1 MKRIFSFYFGIICL
15 SGIFSPITAQE
26 QLPAKNHDIPEP
38 MIFDL
43 VRALGARQGE
53 LEINVLA
60 EFPLNNASS
69 RYIEWAPEIE
79 YAIWDNFAVEFELP
93 IEDDTLEALKAA
105 LQYTFGKSKS
115 GNFIHGAQFM
125 VEKIRQT
132 NKWDLSLLYIP
143 AYRFNATWS
152 VLALLGVRQQIGA
165 DSQNKTTTLLL
176 NATIFAD
183 ISERTTLGL
192 EFNNSDPGNFD
203 EEEELEL
210 LAMPQVHIE
219 FSEHWSLQTGV
230 GCEFGSSKVNVTG
243 ALRMIAEF

>member
-1 MKRIFSFYFGIICL
+1 MKRVSSLYFGIIL
-15 SGIFSPITAQE
+15 ISGFFSSLVAQE
-26 QLPAKNHDIPEP
+26 QVHEENRDIPEP

-43 VRALGARQGE
+43 VRELGARKGE

-69 RYIEWAPEIE
+69 RHIEWAPEIE

-115 GNFIHGAQFM
+115 GNFIHGTQFM
-125 VEKIRQT
+125 VEKIRST
-132 NKWDLSLLYIP
+132 DKWDLSLLYIP
-143 AYRFNATWS
+143 AYRFDATWS
-152 VLALLGVRQQIGA
+152 VLAMIGIRQQVGS
-165 DSQNKTTTLLL
+165 DSQNKTTTFLL
-176 NATIFAD
+176 NATVFAE

-210 LAMPQVHIE
+210 LAMPQVHLE
-219 FSEHWSLQTGV
+219 FSEHWSLQTGI
-230 GCEFGSSKVNVTG
+230 GCEFGASKVNVTG
-243 ALRMIAEF
+243 AIRMIAEF

>member
-1 MKRIFSFYFGIICL
+1 MKRVFSLYFGIIL
-15 SGIFSPITAQE
+15 ISGLFSSLVAQE
-26 QLPAKNHDIPEP
+26 QVHEVNQDIPEP

-60 EFPLNNASS
+60 EFPINNASS
-69 RYIEWAPEIE
+69 RHKEWAPEIE

-125 VEKIRQT
+125 VEKIRKT
-132 NKWDLSLLYIP
+132 DKWDLSLLYIP

-152 VLALLGVRQQIGA
+152 VLAMVGLRQQVGA
-165 DSQNKTTTLLL
+165 DSLSKTTTFLL
-176 NATIFAD
+176 NATLFAE

-210 LAMPQVHIE
+210 LAMPQVHLE
-219 FSEHWSLQTGV
+219 FSEHWSLQTGI

-243 ALRMIAEF
+243 AFRMIAEF

>member
-1 MKRIFSFYFGIICL
+1 MVLCVLTIW
-15 SGIFSPITAQE
+15 SPLVAQE
-26 QLPAKNHDIPEP
+26 PLSSENHDIPEP

-43 VRALGARQGE
+43 VRELGARQGE

-69 RYIEWAPEIE
+69 RHIEWAPEIE

-105 LQYTFGKSKS
+105 FQYTFGKSKS
-115 GNFIHGAQFM
+115 GSFIHGAQFM
-125 VEKIRQT
+125 VEKIRKT
-132 NKWDLSLLYIP
+132 DKWDLSLLYIP

-152 VLALLGVRQQIGA
+152 VLAMIGLRQQVGA

-176 NATIFAD
+176 NATVFAE
-183 ISERTTLGL
+183 ISKRVTMGL

-219 FSEHWSLQTGV
+219 FSDHWSLQTGV
-230 GCEFGSSKVNVTG
+230 GGEFTDSKVNAT
-243 ALRMIAEF
+243 AAIRMIAEF

>member
-1 MKRIFSFYFGIICL
+1 MKRILRFYFLVLCVSGLL
-15 SGIFSPITAQE
+15 SPLFAQE
-26 QLPAKNHDIPEP
+26 QLPQEIPDIPEP
-38 MIFDL
+38 MVFDL
-43 VRALGARQGE
+43 VRELGARQGE

-60 EFPLNNASS
+60 EFPLSS
-69 RYIEWAPEIE
+69 NSSHFVEWAPEIE

-105 LQYTFGKSKS
+105 FQYTFGKSKS
-115 GNFIHGAQFM
+115 GSFIHGAQFM
-125 VEKIRQT
+125 VEKIRKT
-132 NKWDLSLLYIP
+132 DKWDLSLLYIP

-152 VLALLGVRQQIGA
+152 VLAMIGLRQQVGT

-176 NATIFAD
+176 NTTVFAE
-183 ISERTTLGL
+183 ISKRVTMGL

-219 FSEHWSLQTGV
+219 FSDHWSLQTGV
-230 GCEFGSSKVNVTG
+230 GGEFTDSKVNAT
-243 ALRMIAEF
+243 AAIRMIAEF

>member
-1 MKRIFSFYFGIICL
+1 MKILRFCFLVLCL
-15 SGIFSPITAQE
+15 SGLFSPLLAQE
-26 QLPAKNHDIPEP
+26 KLPEETHDIPEP
-38 MIFDL
+38 MVFDL
-43 VRALGARQGE
+43 VRELGARQSE
-53 LEINVLA
+53 LEINMLA

-69 RYIEWAPEIE
+69 RHIEWAPEIE

-93 IEDDTLEALKAA
+93 IEDGTLEALKAG

-125 VEKIRQT
+125 VEKIRKT
-132 NKWDLSLLYIP
+132 DKWDLSLLYIP
-143 AYRFNATWS
+143 AYRFNETWS
-152 VLALLGVRQQIGA
+152 VLAMLGLRQQVGS

-176 NATIFAD
+176 NASVFAE
-183 ISERTTLGL
+183 ISERVTLGL

-219 FSEHWSLQTGV
+219 FSDHWSLQTGV
-230 GCEFGSSKVNVTG
+230 GGEFTESKVNAT
-243 ALRMIAEF
+243 AAFRMIAEF

>member
-1 MKRIFSFYFGIICL
+1 MKRVSSLYFGIIL
-15 SGIFSPITAQE
+15 ISGFFSSLVAQE
-26 QLPAKNHDIPEP
+26 QVHEVNRDIPEP

-43 VRALGARQGE
+43 VRELGARKGE

-69 RYIEWAPEIE
+69 RHIEWAPEIE

-115 GNFIHGAQFM
+115 GNFIHGTQFM
-125 VEKIRQT
+125 VEKIRST
-132 NKWDLSLLYIP
+132 DKWDLSLLYIP
-143 AYRFNATWS
+143 AYRFDATWS
-152 VLALLGVRQQIGA
+152 VLAMIGIRQQVGS
-165 DSQNKTTTLLL
+165 DSQNKTTTFLL
-176 NATIFAD
+176 NATVFAE

-210 LAMPQVHIE
+210 LAMPQVHLE
-219 FSEHWSLQTGV
+219 FSEHWSLQTGI
-230 GCEFGSSKVNVTG
+230 GCEFGASKVNVTG
-243 ALRMIAEF
+243 AIRMIAEF

>member
-1 MKRIFSFYFGIICL
+1 MAQDHL
-15 SGIFSPITAQE
+15 SEDI
-26 QLPAKNHDIPEP
+26 NDIPEP

-43 VRALGARQGE
+43 VRELGARKGE

-69 RYIEWAPEIE
+69 RHIEWAPEIE

-115 GNFIHGAQFM
+115 GNFIHGVQFM
-125 VEKIRQT
+125 VEKIRST
-132 NKWDLSLLYIP
+132 DKWDLSLLYIP

-152 VLALLGVRQQIGA
+152 ILAMLGLRQQLGS

-176 NATIFAD
+176 NATIFAE
-183 ISERTTLGL
+183 ISKRVTLGL

-210 LAMPQVHIE
+210 LAMPQVHLE
-219 FSEHWSLQTGV
+219 FSEHWSLQTGI
-230 GCEFGSSKVNVTG
+230 GCEFGASKVNVTG
-243 ALRMIAEF
+243 AIRMIAEF